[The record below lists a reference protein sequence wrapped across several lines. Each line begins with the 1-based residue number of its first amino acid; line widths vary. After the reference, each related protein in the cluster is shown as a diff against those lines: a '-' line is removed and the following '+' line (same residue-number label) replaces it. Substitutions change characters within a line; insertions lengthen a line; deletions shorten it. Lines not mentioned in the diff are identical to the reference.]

1 MNTERKEQQ
10 TEKKME
16 NLSKKP
22 KKSVRFQRFGSKS
35 NQ

>member
-1 MNTERKEQQ
+1 MNTERKELNK
-10 TEKKME
+10 EKTME

-35 NQ
+35 HQ